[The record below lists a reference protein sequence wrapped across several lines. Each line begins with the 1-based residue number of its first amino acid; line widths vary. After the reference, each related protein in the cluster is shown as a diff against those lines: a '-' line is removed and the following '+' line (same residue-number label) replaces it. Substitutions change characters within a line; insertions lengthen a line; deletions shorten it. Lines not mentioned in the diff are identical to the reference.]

1 VILVDMAQEALDSAK
16 SAHRRIDGLEA
27 EVRDIRGLTAA
38 MAAVNEKVDNLKS
51 DVDEIKADV
60 KGITSRPGRWW
71 DKLIAAIIGAIG
83 AGVATAILAS
93 ILK

>member
-1 VILVDMAQEALDSAK
+1 MDIAQEALDSAK

-51 DVDEIKADV
+51 DVDEIKSDV
-60 KGITSRPGRWW
+60 KAITSRPGRWW
-71 DKLIAAIIGAIG
+71 DKLLAAIIGAIG
-83 AGVATAILAS
+83 AGIATAILTE